1 MLGLAKKTD
10 YLQTKNG
17 FALPTVL
24 IASIVMIIVLLSSV
38 SATVA
43 VRTSMADQ
51 YYNQLAKN
59 ASEAGVAYA
68 LACLS
73 LGDDGKN
80 WGELNP
86 NVNCDGLIID
96 QSNDN
101 SNFLDIQS
109 NYKTT
114 FSVKCG
120 DYSCGE
126 VGTTD
131 NLISTGYVR
140 LLRDN
145 EGISEVW
152 REYSVKTRF
161 TESGLEF

>member
-68 LACLS
+68 TACLNDNKKS
-73 LGDDGKN
+73 WGGLAPNIDCDGK
-80 WGELNP
+80 
-86 NVNCDGLIID
+86 IISSD
-96 QSNDN
+96 D
-101 SNFLDIQS
+101 FLDRQA
-109 NYKTT
+109 NYMTT
-114 FSVKCG
+114 FLVTCG
-120 DYSCGE
+120 SASCAE

-131 NLISTGYVR
+131 SLISTGSVR
-140 LLRDN
+140 LLRDVA
-145 EGISEVW
+145 GIKEVW